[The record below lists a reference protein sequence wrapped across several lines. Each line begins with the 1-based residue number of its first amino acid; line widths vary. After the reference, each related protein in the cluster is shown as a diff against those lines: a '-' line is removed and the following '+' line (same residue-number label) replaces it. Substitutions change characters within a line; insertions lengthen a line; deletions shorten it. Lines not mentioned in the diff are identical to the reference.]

1 MSLSFLNI
9 ENILVFED
17 SQEDQFII
25 KRKLDQAGLRAA
37 LHFCNDKVS
46 FLHQIAKNIPDIIL
60 SDYHIPGIHGYEILE
75 LCKARFPN
83 VPFIFVTGKITE
95 DIAEETVLVDAD
107 AYLLKDKIDYLPS
120 MVKLIWN
127 NHIHSLKLKFQNS
140 ELDLLRK
147 KMEEN

>member
-95 DIAEETVLVDAD
+95 DIVDTLQIARNKFPGSNSSLDALCKRFGEKSIGLV
-107 AYLLKDKIDYLPS
+107 
-120 MVKLIWN
+120 
-127 NHIHSLKLKFQNS
+127 
-140 ELDLLRK
+140 
-147 KMEEN
+147 